1 MPTDAYR
8 IAAAAVDPDDDVLE
22 GIELTHPDAP
32 APVRLVND
40 AEDRTI
46 AGETW
51 TGLRML
57 LVWPDQS
64 EDRRPRARI
73 ACDNVGRV
81 LTQWIE
87 TTRGLVGGRV
97 RLVRALASTGAI
109 EQSVTMDVGG
119 ASVDAAEVSIELGF
133 GLSLTDRAV
142 AMRHTPTTSPGLF

>member
-1 MPTDAYR
+1 MPSAAYR
-8 IAAAAVDPDDDVLE
+8 RAAAVVDPDDVLLE
-22 GIELTHPDAP
+22 AVELTHPDAA

-40 AEDRTI
+40 GQDHTI
-46 AGETW
+46 DGATY
-51 TGLRML
+51 TGLRMA
-57 LVWPDQS
+57 LVWPDQT

-97 RLVRALASTGAI
+97 RFIHALASTGAV
-109 EQSVTMDVGG
+109 EASVTMDVAG
-119 ASVDAAEVSIELGF
+119 ASVDASTVSIELGF

-142 AMRHTPTTSPGLF
+142 TLRHTPTTSPGLF